1 MIVDCQ
7 TDCKPRTLQEVR
19 TILKDHGGTISPI
32 AYMFQ
37 KRGRIVF
44 ERDGWGGGAEDILD
58 TALEAGAEDVETDE
72 NNRIVVREAE

>member
-19 TILKDHGGTISPI
+19 TISPT

-44 ERDGWGGGAEDILD
+44 ERDDLGSGAEDVLD

-72 NNRIVVREAE
+72 SDRIVVREAEALT